1 MDLASYGAEQ
11 QEEEEILASGA
22 RKSILANGED
32 AYAGVVD
39 EEPITMSEEQAYK
52 SVTAG
57 NLLE

>member
-11 QEEEEILASGA
+11 QEEDEILASGA
-22 RKSILANGED
+22 RKSILANGE

-39 EEPITMSEEQAYK
+39 EEPFTMSEEQAYK